1 MANIIIDFFLK
12 FAEVTKTLD
21 DIESYQNYA
30 IWALG
35 ILGLLLCFGG
45 FKIYRTILMLLVFVG
60 VTIVSCVCLE
70 GRTDWGAVVTCFA
83 VTGVFLG
90 FISFYWFRFGAC
102 IVCGIIGAMICWLI
116 CPSVWL
122 VLIGGL
128 IVAGFTFTFP
138 VFSLS
143 LFTAAGGALLLKD
156 VFVMLEAPRIA
167 VCVLVLGITIGFAV
181 QMLTNRKQ
189 DIFKKVRPDRVTY
202 WMEKKGLI

>member
-1 MANIIIDFFLK
+1 MAKIIADFFLK
-12 FAEVTKTLD
+12 FADVTKIRD
-21 DIESYQNYA
+21 DIGNYQNYA

-45 FKIYRTILMLLVFVG
+45 FKIYRTILMLLVFTG
-60 VTIVSCVCLE
+60 ITIASCVCLE
-70 GRTDWGAVVTCFA
+70 GHVDWGGIVTCFA

-102 IVCGIIGAMICWLI
+102 LICGIIGAMIGWLI

-122 VLIGGL
+122 VLIGGM
-128 IVAGFTFTFP
+128 IGVAFTLTFP
-138 VFSLS
+138 VVSLS
-143 LFTAAGGALLLKD
+143 LFTAAGGVLLLKD
-156 VFVMLEAPRIA
+156 VAVMLEMPRFA
-167 VCVLVLGITIGFAV
+167 VGVLILGVLMGFSV

-202 WMEKKGLI
+202 WMEKKGMI